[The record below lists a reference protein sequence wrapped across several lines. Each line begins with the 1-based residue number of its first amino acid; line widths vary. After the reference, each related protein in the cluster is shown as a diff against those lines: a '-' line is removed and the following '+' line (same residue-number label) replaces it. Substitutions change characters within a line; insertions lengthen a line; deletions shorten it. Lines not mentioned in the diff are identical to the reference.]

1 MSHKKHKQISEVRGK
16 TGRMEIPL
24 YNVDEATRTVTG
36 GGDLVGTID
45 ELDATFQA
53 MSLHHAERTK
63 KIKNNLS

>member
-1 MSHKKHKQISEVRGK
+1 
-16 TGRMEIPL
+16 MEIPL